1 METEGQSTTI
11 AITSWFA
18 HIWMR
23 VKTRGKVSSALQQ
36 TAVVSRRWPPRD
48 GEVGGRMRGA
58 SGRELEP
65 GPSTGPGPQHVS
77 LIVPGCWPSWSDW
90 GCKPGWTRIFP
101 PLATGWA

>member
-36 TAVVSRRWPPRD
+36 TAVVSRRWPP
-48 GEVGGRMRGA
+48 
-58 SGRELEP
+58 P
-65 GPSTGPGPQHVS
+65 
-77 LIVPGCWPSWSDW
+77 
-90 GCKPGWTRIFP
+90 
-101 PLATGWA
+101 